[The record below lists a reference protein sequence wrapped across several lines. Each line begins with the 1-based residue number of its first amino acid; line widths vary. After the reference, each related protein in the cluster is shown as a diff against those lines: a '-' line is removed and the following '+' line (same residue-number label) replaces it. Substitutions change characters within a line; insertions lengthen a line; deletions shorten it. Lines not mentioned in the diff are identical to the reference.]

1 MSENFFLSLNKGLA
15 CNRSKRSNMH
25 NQAANHHLYTILIN
39 DKCTRLSRG
48 SKWITKDVIKFLDFM
63 VKIVGSFSEHLLTA
77 GRVGFFFFFKVPLG
91 NYWHKITANFNM
103 AFSLYQGHH

>member
-15 CNRSKRSNMH
+15 CKRSNMH

-48 SKWITKDVIKFLDFM
+48 SKWIAKDVIKFLDFM

-77 GRVGFFFFFKVPLG
+77 GRVGFFFFFQS
-91 NYWHKITANFNM
+91 A
-103 AFSLYQGHH
+103 SR